1 MAKDESQEQRLH
13 ENLQKLENLIDP
25 DGHFQREWEKDR
37 NLQGAYDQFMVLFRA
52 ARERAKKAARK
63 AQLKVVR
70 KEPERGR
77 KKGRI
82 IRTSQKTAGE

>member
-1 MAKDESQEQRLH
+1 MGKKGSQEQRFH
-13 ENLQKLENLIDP
+13 ENLQKLEKLIDP
-25 DGHFQREWEKDR
+25 DGFFQREWEKDR
-37 NLQGAYDQFMVLFRA
+37 NLQGAYDHFMVLLRA
-52 ARERAKKAARK
+52 ARERAKRAARK
-63 AQLKVVR
+63 TRLKVVR

>member
-1 MAKDESQEQRLH
+1 MGKKESQEQRLH